1 MFLTFFS
8 ALFSN
13 KAQLEFLIRTEW
25 DICFASEYEYSS
37 LLNKIVLL
45 REPLWR
51 ATSWYVLIIYF
62 CEIIHEGAEWLEVY
76 IRSVVKEKYA
86 CMGAML
92 LEENGRVRS
101 NYFSSY
107 VFLFYLI
114 SNKHAILNTPPRP
127 EKKKKLPPPYIPAY
141 DISKHGQH

>member
-1 MFLTFFS
+1 MFSTFFS

-25 DICFASEYEYSS
+25 DICSEYEYSS

-92 LEENGRVRS
+92 LEENGKGRS

-114 SNKHAILNTPPRP
+114 SNKHAILNTPPDR
-127 EKKKKLPPPYIPAY
+127 KKKKKNHTITTTTYPCLW
-141 DISKHGQH
+141 D

>member
-1 MFLTFFS
+1 M
-8 ALFSN
+8 
-13 KAQLEFLIRTEW
+13 
-25 DICFASEYEYSS
+25 
-37 LLNKIVLL
+37 
-45 REPLWR
+45 
-51 ATSWYVLIIYF
+51 LIIYF

-127 EKKKKLPPPYIPAY
+127 EKKKLPPPYIPAY

>member
-1 MFLTFFS
+1 M
-8 ALFSN
+8 
-13 KAQLEFLIRTEW
+13 
-25 DICFASEYEYSS
+25 
-37 LLNKIVLL
+37 
-45 REPLWR
+45 
-51 ATSWYVLIIYF
+51 LIIYF

-76 IRSVVKEKYA
+76 SRSVVKEKYA
-86 CMGAML
+86 CMGAMF

>member
-1 MFLTFFS
+1 M
-8 ALFSN
+8 
-13 KAQLEFLIRTEW
+13 
-25 DICFASEYEYSS
+25 
-37 LLNKIVLL
+37 
-45 REPLWR
+45 
-51 ATSWYVLIIYF
+51 LIIYF

-76 IRSVVKEKYA
+76 SRSVVKEKYA
-86 CMGAML
+86 CMGAMF

-127 EKKKKLPPPYIPAY
+127 EKKKKNYHHHISLPMILVNM
-141 DISKHGQH
+141 DSINFSKK